1 MQVGTYFLL
10 LAGKWGGRRRE
21 GIIQKKHN
29 VILNAVKD
37 LEAVVRVSR
46 FFTTFGMTL

>member
-21 GIIQKKHN
+21 GIIKTQCHPERSEGARYTN
-29 VILNAVKD
+29 NSFEILHYVQNDKY
-37 LEAVVRVSR
+37 
-46 FFTTFGMTL
+46 